1 MDVGFFIKWYCVV
14 EILSGGMKRKFLV
27 VMVFVVGLR
36 IVILDEFIV
45 GVDFYVWRVIWDLL
59 IKYKK
64 GDYRCR
70 LICFLICYLFIM
82 LKVIVILLL

>member
-1 MDVGFFIKWYCVV
+1 MDVGLFIKCYCVV
-14 EILSGGMKRKFLV
+14 EILSGGMKRKFFV

-45 GVDFYVWRVIWDLL
+45 GVDFYVRRVIWDFF

-64 GDYRCR
+64 GE
-70 LICFLICYLFIM
+70 LICVL
-82 LKVIVILLL
+82 